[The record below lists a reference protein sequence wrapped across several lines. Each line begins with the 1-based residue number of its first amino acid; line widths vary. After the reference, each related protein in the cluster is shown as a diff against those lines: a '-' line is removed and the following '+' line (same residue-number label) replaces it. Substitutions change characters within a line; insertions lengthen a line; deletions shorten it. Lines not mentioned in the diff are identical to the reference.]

1 MKKRLKPRNL
11 PKAERRTR
19 ALHQRVG
26 YERSKATAIQRD
38 NYLRSLM
45 GLPARQESRPL

>member
-1 MKKRLKPRNL
+1 MKRPRPRKL
-11 PKAERRTR
+11 PKTERRARTLR
-19 ALHQRVG
+19 QRVG

-45 GLPARQESRPL
+45 GLPARQEGHPQ

>member
-1 MKKRLKPRNL
+1 MKQRKPRKI
-11 PKAERRTR
+11 PKAERGAR
-19 ALHQRVG
+19 ALRQRAA

-45 GLPARQESRPL
+45 GLPARHESRPQ